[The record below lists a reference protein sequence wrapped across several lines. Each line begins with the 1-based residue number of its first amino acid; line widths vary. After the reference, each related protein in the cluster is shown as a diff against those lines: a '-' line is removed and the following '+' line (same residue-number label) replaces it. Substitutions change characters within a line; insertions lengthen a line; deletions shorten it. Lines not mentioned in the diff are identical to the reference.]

1 MRVVLDTNVV
11 VSGFLNPHGAPG
23 TLVRLAASGE
33 LQLCYDSR
41 ILSEYREV
49 LARPKFGLD
58 PEALNDFLEQVEADG
73 FPVDPAPLARRLPDP
88 TDEPFLEAAVAGR
101 AVCLVTGNLRH
112 FPANRRCGVRVLSPA
127 PAVDLVRGWVD

>member
-1 MRVVLDTNVV
+1 VRVVLDPNVI

-23 TLVRLAASGE
+23 TLVRLAASAE

-58 PEALNDFLEQVEADG
+58 PAALDDFLEQVEADG
-73 FPVDPAPLARRLPDP
+73 LPVDPVPLARRLPDP
-88 TDEPFLEAAVAGR
+88 ADEAFLEVAIAGR
-101 AVCLVTGNLRH
+101 AVCLVTGNLRC

-127 PAVDLVRGWVD
+127 LAVDLIRSRAH